1 MEVTPITLKPERRAE
16 LDDYAKRHGQDA
28 ETALDDV
35 LADYFAWERQDHDET
50 VKAVLE
56 GNEDVKAGRTKRAAE
71 VYKWLRLK
79 HGLQD

>member
-1 MEVTPITLKPERRAE
+1 MEMTPISLKPERRAE

-50 VKAVLE
+50 VMAVLE
-56 GNEDVKAGRTKRAAE
+56 GNEDVKVGRTNPAAK
-71 VYKWLRLK
+71 VYESLRLK

>member
-1 MEVTPITLKPERRAE
+1 MEMRAITLKPERRAQ
-16 LDDYAKRHGQDA
+16 LDDYAKRRGQDA

-50 VKAVLE
+50 VMAVLK
-56 GNEDVKAGRTKRAAE
+56 GAEDVKAERTKPAAE
-71 VYKWLRLK
+71 VYQSLRLK